1 MLPIGIMQGRLSP
14 PVDGQI
20 QAFPSEHWKEEFVLA
35 REAGFKCIE
44 WIYDKS
50 QSRLNPLESENGI
63 KEIQKCAE
71 QTGVRV
77 SSICADYYMSDLL
90 VKEDGTENQRVVSNL
105 KWLISQSNKLDV
117 NHIVLPFVDASSLAT
132 KNHVKTASNII
143 RFLIPHAVNCD
154 IELHLE
160 SDLPPKLFTNLLEEI
175 DHQFVKVNFD
185 IGNSAA
191 LGYDPTEELRALSPF
206 LGGVHVK
213 DRLLGGESV
222 PLGTG
227 NANFKTCF
235 RLLKKYDYHG
245 SLILQAARGNVGQE
259 FSLANKNRKLI
270 ENYWHN
276 IE

>member
-1 MLPIGIMQGRLSP
+1 MLSIGIMQGRLSP

-20 QAFPSEHWKEEFVLA
+20 QAFPSEHWREEFILA
-35 REAGFKCIE
+35 REAGLKCIE
-44 WIYDKS
+44 WIYDRT
-50 QSRLNPLESENGI
+50 QGRLNPLESENGI
-63 KEIQKCAE
+63 KEIQKCTE

-77 SSICADYYMSDLL
+77 SSVCADYYMDELL
-90 VKEDGTENQRVVSNL
+90 VKEDGTENGRMISNL
-105 KWLISQSNKLDV
+105 QWLIYQSNKLDV
-117 NHIVLPFVDASSLAT
+117 NHIVLPFVDGSSLNSKT
-132 KNHVKTASNII
+132 HIKTASKII

-160 SDLPPKLFTNLLEEI
+160 SDLSPKLLSGLLEEI
-175 DHQFVKVNFD
+175 DHPFVKVNFD

-191 LGYDPTEELRALSPF
+191 LGYDPIEELRALSPY

-245 SLILQAARGNVGQE
+245 CLILQAARGNVGQE
-259 FSLANKNRKLI
+259 FSLAKKNREII
-270 ENYWHN
+270 ENYWQN
-276 IE
+276 VE